1 MYCFGLFLIVNPV
14 GNLTL
19 NNTTKISKTIALL
32 HKAKELVNPDSLY
45 ILYCS
50 LIASYLTDGG
60 GRIGKYIQMH
70 ITNSYIFLS
79 QKEVIWI
86 VCRANDC
93 NCTAPLF
100 ILLNTLKIHEL
111 RGFNIMQIMYKIKNH
126 QLSPGVQDLFQ
137 LRTTNYELRGIFLF
151 QKPEIRTNVKEKT
164 K

>member
-1 MYCFGLFLIVNPV
+1 MYCFGVFLIVNSV

-60 GRIGKYIQMH
+60 GRMGKYIQMH

-79 QKEVIWI
+79 QKEVI
-86 VCRANDC
+86 
-93 NCTAPLF
+93 
-100 ILLNTLKIHEL
+100 
-111 RGFNIMQIMYKIKNH
+111 
-126 QLSPGVQDLFQ
+126 
-137 LRTTNYELRGIFLF
+137 
-151 QKPEIRTNVKEKT
+151 
-164 K
+164 